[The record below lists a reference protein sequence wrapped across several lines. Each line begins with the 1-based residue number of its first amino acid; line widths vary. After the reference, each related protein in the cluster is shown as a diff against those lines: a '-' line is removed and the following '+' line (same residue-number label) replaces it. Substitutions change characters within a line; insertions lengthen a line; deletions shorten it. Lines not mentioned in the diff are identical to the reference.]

1 MSNNNMDN
9 NEEWLNPKR
18 NMDEVEETTRRV
30 GGRGASAPSMIS
42 PSFAPMPMSM
52 PVSSMQMPN
61 AFGSMINTAPM
72 KASHVLGLR
81 GQSSANI
88 YVWDLTCAPTLPE
101 FHPLERTAVF
111 VPNSTPS
118 IVAGRVSSA
127 LRDRSIEAEYDND
140 KAKVKCITS
149 EGVNFRVR
157 LYRGRGQ
164 YDHGV
169 IVEVQRRFGS
179 SLVFHSDT
187 QAILEAAQGKPM
199 PPPPVMTSMNNLPE
213 VSDDEDDDDDDDYLS
228 PPSADSSLA
237 MVDKMLSL
245 PGFDSQFLGLQTLS
259 SLVDPEKLTLSTA
272 RGVSS
277 KLLKTDSSVGHK
289 VFSIIVSRK
298 TDESSMT
305 LRNMTLNIVANSMR
319 SCGTVPEFLREPLRP
334 VLLEDLKDSE
344 KHPNTALLAAKVIEY
359 FIRGDHDATELN
371 EVFEIARKVGE
382 SKHAN
387 LEHQAQKCI
396 AAIR

>member
-1 MSNNNMDN
+1 MDDK
-9 NEEWLNPKR
+9 EEWLNPKR
-18 NMDEVEETTRRV
+18 NMDDVEETTRRV
-30 GGRGASAPSMIS
+30 GGRVAAPAMIS

-52 PVSSMQMPN
+52 QVPSMQMPN
-61 AFGSMINTAPM
+61 AFGSAISTVPM
-72 KASHVLGLR
+72 KASHMMGTR
-81 GQSSANI
+81 GQSTANV
-88 YVWDLTCAPTLPE
+88 YVWDLASAPTLPE

-111 VPNSTPS
+111 VPDSTPS
-118 IVAGRVSSA
+118 VVAGRVSSV
-127 LRDRSIEAEYDND
+127 LRDRSIEAEYDDD

-164 YDHGV
+164 YGHGV

-179 SLVFHSDT
+179 SLVFHNDT
-187 QAILEAAQGKPM
+187 QAILEAAQGKPT

-228 PPSADSSLA
+228 PPSADSSLS
-237 MVDKMLSL
+237 MVNKMLSL
-245 PGFDSQFLGLQTLS
+245 PGFDCQFLGLQTLS

-272 RGVSS
+272 RGVSE
-277 KLLKTDSSVGHK
+277 KLLRTDSSVGHI
-289 VFSIIVSRK
+289 VFNNIANRK
-298 TDESSMT
+298 MDEESMT
-305 LRNMTLNIVANSMR
+305 LRNMSLNILANSMR
-319 SCGTVPEFLREPLRP
+319 SCGKIPEFLREPLRP
-334 VLLEDLKDSE
+334 VLLEDLRDAE

-359 FIRGDHDATELN
+359 FIRGDHDTTELN